1 MINWMKR
8 RIERS
13 RARCHRAARAL
24 RRQKEYGFHRAVML
38 NVELKETCTHRGGA
52 EDAEGA
58 QRVVA

>member
-24 RRQKEYGFHRAVML
+24 RLSKECTFQRATML
-38 NVELKETCTHRGGA
+38 NVELKEPRTHRRG
-52 EDAEGA
+52 AEGA
-58 QRVVA
+58 ETTQRLYA

>member
-1 MINWMKR
+1 MINWMRR

-13 RARCHRAARAL
+13 RARCHRAGRAL
-24 RRQKEYGFHRAVML
+24 RRPKEYGFYRAVML
-38 NVELKETCTHRGGA
+38 NVELKEARTHRRDA